1 MQPTAEW
8 LKTWESKREF
18 TLAPNDLEKYFTD
31 KEIGGVE
38 IDQIEMGE
46 VSLPSGKI
54 FVNDPLGEYLAMD
67 KDPYFLET
75 PKGNFP
81 VSASIVKYED
91 DGDVENLIGCVKVA
105 FTNEKP
111 VRYEEAMKG
120 IELIEE
126 LQEGEYFGFS
136 IESGLATIVDA
147 EAKESFVKF
156 IDEFESKGNDVNLY
170 DDYFNALF
178 VENAKNNPKYQSEEG
193 DWINWTVPATE
204 FKAPIFQAGFG
215 EGIYPA
221 YFGYNAKGEI
231 VAFYIQFID
240 AELED
245 SEEDED
251 WL

>member
-1 MQPTAEW
+1 MQKLIPGLLDNTI
-8 LKTWESKREF
+8 EF
-18 TLAPNDLEKYFTD
+18 F
-31 KEIGGVE
+31 
-38 IDQIEMGE
+38 
-46 VSLPSGKI
+46 
-54 FVNDPLGEYLAMD
+54 
-67 KDPYFLET
+67 
-75 PKGNFP
+75 NF
-81 VSASIVKYED
+81 ED
-91 DGDVENLIGCVKVA
+91 DVKFISDGKLKS
-105 FTNEKP
+105 FTEAPASVIIMLKEAIDKKP
-111 VRYEEAMKG
+111 EAKAILMDWHPESEFNQLKQFASCKFGG
-120 IELIEE
+120 IDYSADIKNGE

-193 DWINWTVPATE
+193 DWTNWTVPVTE